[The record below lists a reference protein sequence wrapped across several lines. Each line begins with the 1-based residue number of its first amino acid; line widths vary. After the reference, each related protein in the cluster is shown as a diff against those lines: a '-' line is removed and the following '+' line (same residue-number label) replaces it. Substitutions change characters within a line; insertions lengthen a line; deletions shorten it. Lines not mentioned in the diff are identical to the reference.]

1 MFASSGITSI
11 DLSSLTTISGT
22 SVCYNMFNFCTK
34 LTSVSFPKLQ
44 TINSSALNNMFYG
57 CNALTE
63 IHFRTDA
70 QATVEALNGYTDK
83 FGASNATIYFDL

>member
-1 MFASSGITSI
+1 MFSGSGITSI
-11 DLSSLTTISGT
+11 DLSSLTTISGVG
-22 SVCYNMFNFCTK
+22 VCNNMFGFCSK

-44 TINSSALNNMFYG
+44 TIYSSALSSMFYG
-57 CNALTE
+57 SNALAE
-63 IHFRTDA
+63 IHFRADA